1 MNHILDEIRFGPER
15 ALLERLF
22 ERYGLDVLIDHFVD
36 SGGARPTY
44 DLILGSHLRLTP
56 LLAPRLTSL
65 LDEVKRALSF
75 DEPVELFVGQDGEV
89 NAGAMPS
96 LGEGLPNV
104 ITLTSAL
111 VERMTDPELRFV
123 LGHEVGHLAFRHYR
137 ARMAAAAFGLD
148 DQNEPRTPPLLLRR
162 MESWDRLAEISADR
176 AGFLVVGGDLA
187 TAVAVFFKIQSGLG
201 PEHLRFDLTAFL
213 EQLSALQKLER
224 RELLARFSHP
234 ATPIRV
240 RALQLFG
247 EVRTSGRPTS
257 EADAAISEIASLMDF
272 APGEAKAVHE
282 RDVLVGAAML
292 LGEIDGAMDERAWN
306 VLAHLLLPYSSDP
319 EAEVERVRSAERA
332 RELVD
337 TSASWLAA
345 NTGEERFEAIR
356 KLAHV
361 AAVDGRYSDQEL
373 GLLHALAE
381 QLGVPRKAADSI
393 LYDVLAEHLQGQA
406 IEGGPV
412 PKLGRRS
419 SPG

>member
-1 MNHILDEIRFGPER
+1 
-15 ALLERLF
+15 
-22 ERYGLDVLIDHFVD
+22 
-36 SGGARPTY
+36 
-44 DLILGSHLRLTP
+44 
-56 LLAPRLTSL
+56 
-65 LDEVKRALSF
+65 
-75 DEPVELFVGQDGEV
+75 
-89 NAGAMPS
+89 
-96 LGEGLPNV
+96 
-104 ITLTSAL
+104 
-111 VERMTDPELRFV
+111 
-123 LGHEVGHLAFRHYR
+123 
-137 ARMAAAAFGLD
+137 
-148 DQNEPRTPPLLLRR
+148 
-162 MESWDRLAEISADR
+162 
-176 AGFLVVGGDLA
+176 
-187 TAVAVFFKIQSGLG
+187 
-201 PEHLRFDLTAFL
+201 
-213 EQLSALQKLER
+213 
-224 RELLARFSHP
+224 
-234 ATPIRV
+234 
-240 RALQLFG
+240 
-247 EVRTSGRPTS
+247 
-257 EADAAISEIASLMDF
+257 MDF